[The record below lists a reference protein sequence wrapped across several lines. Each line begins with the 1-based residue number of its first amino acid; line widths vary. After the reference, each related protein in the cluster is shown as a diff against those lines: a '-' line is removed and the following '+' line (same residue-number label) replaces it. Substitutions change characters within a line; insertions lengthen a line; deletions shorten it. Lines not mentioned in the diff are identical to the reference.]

1 MSYFDTENNDIDL
14 ILIKY
19 TDNYLKEL
27 TYYGTSKIEQMTML
41 INFGQ
46 ELNQMEKTI
55 FEKYYNYYV
64 KLVLDDISD
73 PNIYYVHKIFYSTTN
88 LIIKMIML
96 WSMQK
101 SNNEELQYK
110 SRYLIGSLENYI
122 DKVII
127 PIESNLKNI
136 LILNKIFK
144 LEYKTTYL
152 KEFIDINKNKFMSKE
167 KVYLLNKLL
176 NLLDNLY

>member
-73 PNIYYVHKIFYSTTN
+73 PNIYYVHKIFYSTTT
-88 LIIKMIML
+88 I
-96 WSMQK
+96 
-101 SNNEELQYK
+101 
-110 SRYLIGSLENYI
+110 
-122 DKVII
+122 
-127 PIESNLKNI
+127 
-136 LILNKIFK
+136 
-144 LEYKTTYL
+144 KTTI
-152 KEFIDINKNKFMSKE
+152 K
-167 KVYLLNKLL
+167 
-176 NLLDNLY
+176 